1 MADSIKKNC
10 LGEIAKKCIDDGK
23 LTLAADILKIMIF
36 VSTINKPNHC
46 RMCEREYTLLSS
58 VRCITDP
65 IKKRVCRCEEVDNRL
80 CIPVVPAI
88 VTTETTGPRIV
99 QTDNGQLRICWF

>member
-1 MADSIKKNC
+1 MDSITKNC
-10 LGEIAKKCIDDGK
+10 LGKFAKKCIDDGNI
-23 LTLAADILKIMIF
+23 TLAKAILDIMILD
-36 VSTINKPNHC
+36 SSINKPNYCH
-46 RMCEREYTLLSS
+46 MCEMVDNLFSS

-80 CIPVVPAI
+80 CIPVVSAI
-88 VTTETTGPRIV
+88 ATTETTGPRIV